1 MSTFLNNFDFEKSSK
16 WDPKIP
22 KLFLHHLGSKCP
34 IVYLLLVGRLLLYA
48 NGKQN
53 EMSFWCHKTSL
64 LVWPKLFLY
73 EIEHLVSFYY
83 IFIKKSLNYVL
94 FNFQCIYI
102 IHYVHYS
109 ITCLQK
115 FSKKSVWIPILILFL
130 SYYNNKSWKFQIQL
144 EINSSKIWRTNI
156 LHWKV
161 LFNY

>member
-1 MSTFLNNFDFEKSSK
+1 MGYFDSKIYKNYKTFEMSTFLNNFDFEKSSK

-83 IFIKKSLNYVL
+83 IFIKKVWIMWYSI
-94 FNFQCIYI
+94 FNVSTLYIMYI
-102 IHYVHYS
+102 IVLLACKNS
-109 ITCLQK
+109 P
-115 FSKKSVWIPILILFL
+115 KKVFGYLFWF
-130 SYYNNKSWKFQIQL
+130 YFYQIMGL
-144 EINSSKIWRTNI
+144 N
-156 LHWKV
+156 
-161 LFNY
+161 F